1 MDIFKKLKEI
11 NLPQG
16 EYVVVGGAITAHN
29 IRESRDVDI
38 LVTPKLYQELQKQG
52 YEACTCKQCLETS
65 RIMLH
70 KDDVDILPNL
80 MFGNYI
86 GDTKQLIAGADIIKG
101 FPFIKLTE
109 LIQFK
114 RELGRDKDF
123 ADIKLIEEF
132 LNK

>member
-1 MDIFKKLKEI
+1 MDIFKRLKEI

-29 IRESRDVDI
+29 IRESRDLDI

-52 YEACTCKQCLETS
+52 YKACTCKQCLETS
-65 RIMLH
+65 RIMLK

-86 GDTKQLIAGADIIKG
+86 GDTKELIANADIIKG
-101 FPFIKLTE
+101 FSFIKLTE

>member
-29 IRESRDVDI
+29 IRESKDLDI
-38 LVTPKLYQELQKQG
+38 LVTPKLYQELQKQD
-52 YEACTCKQCLETS
+52 YKACTCKQCLETS

-80 MFGNYI
+80 MFGNYV
-86 GDTKQLIAGADIIKG
+86 GDTKQLIANADIIKG
-101 FPFIKLTE
+101 FPFIKLAE